1 MASIA
6 HSKSHADTVSPVL
19 SVILFSLTICCC
31 CLGDVEEIEIQQ
43 KPALKV
49 FKSITVIQEPG
60 MVVLEVGIGWG
71 ETTISFSR
79 SCRIVS
85 RRCCAQLNVLSS
97 FLLDDEWNEN
107 KELPLAMLLC

>member
-1 MASIA
+1 
-6 HSKSHADTVSPVL
+6 
-19 SVILFSLTICCC
+19 
-31 CLGDVEEIEIQQ
+31 
-43 KPALKV
+43 
-49 FKSITVIQEPG
+49 
-60 MVVLEVGIGWG
+60 MVVLEVGIEWG